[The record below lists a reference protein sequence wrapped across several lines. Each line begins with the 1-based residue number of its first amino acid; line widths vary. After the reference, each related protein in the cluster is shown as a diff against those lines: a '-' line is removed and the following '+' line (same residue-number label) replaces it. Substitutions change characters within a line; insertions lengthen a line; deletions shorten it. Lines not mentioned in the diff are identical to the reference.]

1 MAYGSN
7 SAEWSWAGA
16 QTGMGVGDDAMYVG
30 IHDAATG
37 GNFYQGAMLT
47 NNPDALALGEV
58 YYIPAGDF
66 AIVQNPGTNETQ
78 GDGATSGHGASGW
91 HFVLLPSI
99 PQTPAQ
105 PARIESGLP
114 FVPHA
119 GTDYTFAD
127 GGTGGRAEANL
138 SAGAIQSVDVRTGGA
153 GYVSGS
159 VTVTATDSG
168 GGTGATF
175 SVTVAN
181 SIITAIAVDAG
192 GNNYTAATLLVI
204 TNS

>member
-1 MAYGSN
+1 MAYGAN

-30 IHDAATG
+30 IWTALTG
-37 GNFYQGAMLT
+37 GDFLQGAMLT
-47 NNPDALALGEV
+47 NNPDPLALGEV

-78 GDGATSGHGASGW
+78 EQSQRAVRGRVDGTLYYSIHTADTGTNGAN
-91 HFVLLPSI
+91 
-99 PQTPAQ
+99 
-105 PARIESGLP
+105 ESGLP
-114 FVPHA
+114 RVSHA
-119 GTDYTFAD
+119 DTDFTFAD
-127 GGTGGRAEANL
+127 GGTGGRAEANI
-138 SAGAIQSVDVRTGGA
+138 SAGIIQSIDILTGGA

-159 VTVTATDSG
+159 VTVTAVDSG

-175 SVTVAN
+175 SATVVN

-192 GNNYTAATLLVI
+192 GTGYTANTLIVI
-204 TNS
+204 TNI